1 MYLSKSKYCTGIT
14 CKKRLWLEENKPEEK
29 EEVNDSVLL
38 NGTKVGEIAKNLF
51 GPFIDVKFS
60 DNLSTMINDTKSLL
74 NIKNIVI
81 TEASFNYDNNF
92 CSVDILK
99 KDDDKYEMYEVKSS
113 TEISDIYIDD
123 ISYQYYILK
132 NLGYNVV
139 KASIVYINKNY
150 IKNGELN
157 LKELFNIEDVTEKV
171 IENYNK
177 VKENILD
184 IKENIGEDTDIGMQ
198 CFKPYDCPFFKY
210 CSKNLP
216 SPNVFDLGW
225 RLSMNKKVDFYHS
238 GIIKYEDLLKE
249 KISDKVKTQIEYA
262 LSKKEDKIDKGFI
275 KSFIDDLKYPLYF
288 LDYESVQYAI
298 PELDGTKPYQQL
310 CFQYSLHILDESGNI
325 THKEYLSSNYHGDFM
340 RGLCEELIKDIP
352 LNSYILAYNKSFE
365 VSRTKEMASRYS
377 DLSSHLLNI
386 ADNIKDLAD
395 IFSTQSYY
403 NKDMGGSYS
412 IKKVLPALFPN
423 DSSLDYHNLD
433 QVHKGDEAS
442 EAFINLKDMN
452 EKDRNIL
459 RKNMLKYCE
468 LDTYAMV
475 KIFEKLKEVI

>member
-1 MYLSKSKYCTGIT
+1 MYLSKSKYCMGIT

-29 EEVNDSVLL
+29 EETNESVLL
-38 NGTKVGEIAKNLF
+38 NGIRVGGVAKGLF
-51 GPFIDVKFS
+51 GSFIDVKFS

-113 TEISDIYIDD
+113 TEIKDIYVDD
-123 ISYQYYILK
+123 ISYQYYVLK
-132 NLGYNVV
+132 SLGYNVV

-150 IKNGELN
+150 IKNGDLN
-157 LKELFNIEDVTEKV
+157 LKELFNIEDVTNKV
-171 IENYNK
+171 IENFDK
-177 VKENILD
+177 VEKNILD
-184 IKENIGEDTDIGMQ
+184 IKENISEETDIGMQ
-198 CFKPYDCPFFKY
+198 CFEPYDCPFFKY

-225 RLSMNKKVDFYHS
+225 YFASKKKVDFYHK
-238 GIIKYEDLLKE
+238 GIIKYEDVLKE
-249 KISDKVKTQIEYA
+249 KISDKPATQIEHA
-262 LSKKEDKIDKGFI
+262 LSNKEPKIDKNFI
-275 KSFIDDLKYPLYF
+275 KKFMDNLTYPLYF
-288 LDYESVQYAI
+288 LDYESIQPAI

-310 CFQYSLHILDESGNI
+310 CFQYSLHILDKDGNL
-325 THKEYLSSNYHGDFM
+325 THKEYLSSDYNGDFM
-340 RGLCEELIKDIP
+340 RGLCEQLVKDIP
-352 LNSYILAYNKSFE
+352 LNSCILAYSKKFE
-365 VSRTKEMASRYS
+365 VSRTNEMASRYS
-377 DLSSHLLNI
+377 NLSDHLLNI
-386 ADNIKDLAD
+386 AGNIKDLQD

-403 NKDMGGSYS
+403 EENMAGRYS
-412 IKKVLPALFPN
+412 IKVVLPTLFPN
-423 DSSLDYHNLD
+423 DPSLDYHNLE

-442 EAFINLKDMN
+442 SAFISLRNMN
-452 EKDRNIL
+452 EEDRKVL
-459 RKNMLKYCE
+459 RENMLKYCE